1 MILQPSQWGQRDSVV
16 VVTGATGYLGRA
28 LALGFA
34 EAGATLVLTAR
45 GESGLKRVAED
56 LASCGVPIH
65 TVPADLTDPLAAQ
78 RIVDAALAVAGR
90 IDALVLN
97 AGTLADGLV
106 AGLTGDALAEVHA
119 LNVQGAFSLLRAA
132 LRPMILARRGA
143 VIVVSSAAA
152 RRPGVGQAAYAS
164 SKAALEAIVRVAARE
179 TAGRGIRVNGVA
191 PGLLDGGMAGR
202 ILDEARDR
210 ATAAIPMGRLGRA
223 EDVVPTALFLAS
235 PMSSYV
241 TGQIWGVDGGW
252 TA

>member
-1 MILQPSQWGQRDSVV
+1 VIPESAWGQHGAVAV
-16 VVTGATGYLGRA
+16 ITGATGYLGRA
-28 LALGFA
+28 LARGFA
-34 EAGATLVLTAR
+34 EAGATVVLTAR
-45 GESGLKRVAED
+45 CEAALGRLADD
-56 LASCGVPIH
+56 LAACGAPIH
-65 TVPADLTDPLAAQ
+65 TVAADLTDPAAGE
-78 RIVDAALAVAGR
+78 RIVEVALTRTGR

-97 AGTLADGLV
+97 AGALTDGLV
-106 AGLTGDALAEVHA
+106 AALDSDALEQVHA
-119 LNVQGAFSLLRAA
+119 LNVQGAFRLLRAA
-132 LRPMILARRGA
+132 LRPMILARRGT
-143 VIVVSSAAA
+143 VIVVSSSAA

-164 SKAALEAIVRVAARE
+164 SKAALEALVRVAARE

-191 PGLLDGGMAGR
+191 PGLLDGGMAAR
-202 ILDEARDR
+202 IIDEARDR

>member
-1 MILQPSQWGQRDSVV
+1 MTPQLPHWGQRDSVV

-28 LALGFA
+28 LARGFA
-34 EAGATLVLTAR
+34 QAGATIVLTAR
-45 GESGLKRVAED
+45 SEAALGR
-56 LASCGVPIH
+56 LADELAPCGTPIH
-65 TVPADLTDPLAAQ
+65 TLPADLTDPSAGE
-78 RIVDAALAVAGR
+78 RIVDETLARAGR
-90 IDALVLN
+90 LDALVLN

-106 AGLTGDALAEVHA
+106 AGLEGSALAEVHA
-119 LNVQGAFSLLRAA
+119 LNVQGAFRLLRAV

-202 ILDEARDR
+202 LLDEARDR

>member
-1 MILQPSQWGQRDSVV
+1 MTSLPPHWGQRDSVV

-28 LALGFA
+28 LARGFA
-34 EAGATLVLTAR
+34 EAGATVVVTAR
-45 GESGLKRVAED
+45 SESA
-56 LASCGVPIH
+56 LARLADELALLGASIH
-65 TVPADLTDPLAAQ
+65 SVPADLTDPSGAEH
-78 RIVDAALAVAGR
+78 IVDEALARAGR

-106 AGLTGDALAEVHA
+106 AGLDGNALAEVHA
-119 LNVQGAFSLLRAA
+119 LNVQGAFRLLRAA
-132 LRPMILARRGA
+132 LRPMMLARRGT
-143 VIVVSSAAA
+143 VVVVSSAAA

-179 TAGRGIRVNGVA
+179 MAGRGIRVNGVA

-202 ILDEARDR
+202 LLDEARGR
-210 ATAAIPMGRLGRA
+210 ATAAIPMGRLGCA